1 MAKLCSTWCRELREP
16 LAGTAVVAPG
26 WLVLEQPGPW
36 GAKAP
41 TQSHLDPGLGGR
53 IDKTAKDAG
62 VRFGLIRAPG
72 RHADTHTGPTSRQVY
87 AACTTPGQTWLL
99 GGRIDD
105 PAELDRIDHDAIAA
119 GDRDAVIAS
128 APTLAPMDDPVLL
141 VCTNAKRD
149 ECCALFGRPVVEA
162 LAPRFPGRVW
172 ESNHLGGH
180 RFAPTIAVL
189 PAGMMHGQVDAAMA
203 ETVLSSAADGYAVLT
218 GLRGR
223 TAWTKPGQ
231 VAEIAVRNEIGE
243 NRLDAVVVTGQTS
256 TTGGYV
262 VTVAHT
268 DGRAWSV
275 SVAADIADP
284 PRPDSC
290 GKDPYDMIILTA
302 TEVVGERESSHA

>member
-1 MAKLCSTWCRELREP
+1 MTKLCSTWCRELREP

-41 TQSHLDPGLGGR
+41 TQSHLDPELGGR
-53 IDKTAKDAG
+53 LDRTAKDAG

-72 RHADTHTGPTSRQVY
+72 RHADSHTGPVSRQVY
-87 AACTTPGQTWLL
+87 AASTAPGRTWLL
-99 GGRIDD
+99 GGRVDD
-105 PAELDRIDHDAIAA
+105 PAVLDRIDLDAIVA
-119 GDRDAVIAS
+119 GNRDTVVAS
-128 APTLAPMDDPVLL
+128 VPELAPVDDPVLL

-162 LAPRFPGRVW
+162 LAPRLPGRVW

-180 RFAPTIAVL
+180 RFAPTITVL
-189 PAGMMHGQVDAAMA
+189 PHGMMHGQVDAAMA
-203 ETVLSSAADGYAVLT
+203 ETVLRSAADGYAVRT

-223 TAWTKPGQ
+223 TVWTKPGQ
-231 VAEIAVRNEIGE
+231 VAEIAVRHEIDE
-243 NRLDAVVVTGQTS
+243 DRLDAISVTGQTG
-256 TTGGYV
+256 TGDGYA

-268 DGRAWSV
+268 DGRVWTVRVMASL
-275 SVAADIADP
+275 ADP

-290 GKDPYDMIILTA
+290 GKEPYDMTVLTA
-302 TEVVGERESSHA
+302 TEVVRARESSHA